1 MRVNPENK
9 ILNKDKIKRDIQA
22 KTDKITRL
30 IALFVAFLSVFF
42 FIIKI
47 MFL

>member
-1 MRVNPENK
+1 MRINPENK
-9 ILNKDKIKRDIQA
+9 ILNKDQIKRDIQA

-30 IALFVAFLSVFF
+30 VALFVAFLSVFF

-47 MFL
+47 LFL